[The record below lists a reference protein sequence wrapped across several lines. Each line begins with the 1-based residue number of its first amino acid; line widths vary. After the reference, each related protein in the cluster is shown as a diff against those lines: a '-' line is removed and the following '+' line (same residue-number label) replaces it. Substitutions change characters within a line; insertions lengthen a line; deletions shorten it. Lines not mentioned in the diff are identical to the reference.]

1 MKITHEYLVGL
12 GASCEQLDTFSEEW
26 PDGAEVTLDNCLRAA
41 ELHLNLDWLAEKMF
55 PARAREAFEQARA
68 PALEAYRQATA
79 PAREAFEQARATA
92 WEAYEQATAPAREAF
107 EQARATAWEAYEQA
121 TAPALEAFEQARATA
136 WEAYEQATAPAFYKI
151 YGEIPFSE
159 KG

>member
-55 PARAREAFEQARA
+55 PARA
-68 PALEAYRQATA
+68 LEAYRQATA
-79 PAREAFEQARATA
+79 PAREAYEKARAQAR
-92 WEAYEQATAPAREAF
+92 
-107 EQARATAWEAYEQA
+107 EAYEQA

-136 WEAYEQATAPAFYKI
+136 FYKI

>member
-1 MKITHEYLVGL
+1 MKITREYLVGL

-55 PARAREAFEQARA
+55 PARA
-68 PALEAYRQATA
+68 L
-79 PAREAFEQARATA
+79 
-92 WEAYEQATAPAREAF
+92 EAYEQATAPALEAF
-107 EQARATAWEAYEQA
+107 EQATAPAREAYEQA

>member
-55 PARAREAFEQARA
+55 PARA
-68 PALEAYRQATA
+68 LEAYRQATA
-79 PAREAFEQARATA
+79 P
-92 WEAYEQATAPAREAF
+92 
-107 EQARATAWEAYEQA
+107 AWEAYEQA

-136 WEAYEQATAPAFYKI
+136 WEAYEQATAPALEALEQARATAWEAYEQATAPAFYKI

>member
-55 PARAREAFEQARA
+55 PARALEAF
-68 PALEAYRQATA
+68 
-79 PAREAFEQARATA
+79 
-92 WEAYEQATAPAREAF
+92 EQATAPAREAY
-107 EQARATAWEAYEQA
+107 EKARAQAREAYEQA
-121 TAPALEAFEQARATA
+121 TAPAL
-136 WEAYEQATAPAFYKI
+136 EAYEQATAPAFYKI